1 MAWHLRRML
10 SLDEFSLLMADLDP
24 SEVGSVQDA
33 LFRGWANKEAAD
45 AWLRLIT
52 ESIMLHEF
60 PEEECRLVE
69 YDDFRND
76 TFSTTVGEVGFHTRL
91 CTASTRISRKA
102 LRQWLINSGSELPD
116 FLSNSLLP
124 APIQESPSFQE
135 LNKSPI
141 SDELQAV
148 DDLLNRRHQFQSDE
162 LATAIR
168 AWLAVANLCAQ
179 NLNSAS
185 SIKKEVADWL
195 EDKAPEMSAAQ
206 KERIALMVNWD
217 KTGGRP
223 GRG

>member
-10 SLDEFSLLMADLDP
+10 SLDEFSLLMAGLDP
-24 SEVGSVQDA
+24 SEVRSVHDA
-33 LFRGWANKEAAD
+33 FFKGWANREVAD

-60 PEEECRLVE
+60 PGEECRLVE

-76 TFSTTVGEVGFHTRL
+76 TFSTTVSEVGFHTNL
-91 CTASTRISRKA
+91 CAAGTRISRKA
-102 LRQWLINSGSELPD
+102 LKQWLINSGAELPD
-116 FLSNSLLP
+116 FLSNSFLP
-124 APIQESPSFQE
+124 APIQESPSFDE
-135 LNKSPI
+135 PKESPI
-141 SDELQAV
+141 SDELQVV
-148 DDLLNRRHQFQSDE
+148 DDLLNGSHQFQSDE
-162 LATAIR
+162 LATAIK
-168 AWLAVANLCAQ
+168 AWLAVSDLCAK

-206 KERIALMVNWD
+206 KDRIALMVNWD
-217 KTGGRP
+217 KAGGRP